1 MKVLEPDD
9 ETIIVP
15 INKRTHR
22 VYLRDETESA
32 VNVYIEP
39 LTLDVLPST
48 PYADKVN
55 NVVSDTEGL
64 GDADVAFT

>member
-1 MKVLEPDD
+1 MFPPEVDALLSLKMMVLEPR
-9 ETIIVP
+9 EEMVIVP

-39 LTLDVLPST
+39 L
-48 PYADKVN
+48 
-55 NVVSDTEGL
+55 SDEPIKEEKEQCPLTSQ
-64 GDADVAFT
+64 